1 VCLGRLQVA
10 LHAERLHSMKINLR
24 VELTD
29 GSSQDVVCGAKD
41 LVAFEEKYQRSVAR
55 FEQEMKLTD
64 LLFLAWHSLNRQ
76 KITTKDFETWLDDVE
91 AIEPSE
97 QDPK

>member
-1 VCLGRLQVA
+1 
-10 LHAERLHSMKINLR
+10 MKINLR
-24 VELTD
+24 VEFTD
-29 GSSQDVVCGAKD
+29 GSNEDVVCGARD
-41 LVAFEEKYQRSVAR
+41 LVAFEDKYQRSVAR

-64 LLFLAWHSLNRQ
+64 LLFLAWHSLYRQ
-76 KITTKDFETWLDDVE
+76 KKTAKEFDAWLDDVE

>member
-1 VCLGRLQVA
+1 MR
-10 LHAERLHSMKINLR
+10 MILR

-29 GSSQDVVCGAKD
+29 GSIENVVCGAKD
-41 LVAFEEKYQRSVAR
+41 FVAFEDKYQRSIAR

-64 LLFLAWHSLNRQ
+64 LLFMAWHSLSRQ
-76 KITTKDFETWLDDVE
+76 KKTTKDFDAWLDDVE

>member
-1 VCLGRLQVA
+1 
-10 LHAERLHSMKINLR
+10 MKINLR
-24 VELTD
+24 VEFTD
-29 GSSQDVVCGAKD
+29 GSNEDVVCGARD
-41 LVAFEEKYQRSVAR
+41 LVAFEDKYQRSVAR

-64 LLFLAWHSLNRQ
+64 LLFLAWHSLHRQ
-76 KITTKDFETWLDDVE
+76 KKTAKDFDAWLDDVD

>member
-1 VCLGRLQVA
+1 MR
-10 LHAERLHSMKINLR
+10 INLR

-29 GSSQDVVCGAKD
+29 GSIEEVVCGAKD
-41 LVAFEEKYQRSVAR
+41 LVAFEDKFQRSVAR

-76 KITTKDFETWLDDVE
+76 KKTTKDFDSWLDDVE
-91 AIEPSE
+91 SIEPSE
-97 QDPK
+97 NDPK

>member
-1 VCLGRLQVA
+1 MR
-10 LHAERLHSMKINLR
+10 MILR

-29 GSSQDVVCGAKD
+29 GSIEEVKCGARD
-41 LVAFEEKYQRSVAR
+41 FVAFEEKYERSVAR
-55 FEQEMKLTD
+55 FEQELKLTD
-64 LLFLAWHSLNRQ
+64 LLFIAWHALTRQ
-76 KITTKDFETWLDDVE
+76 KKTTKDFQNWLDDVE

>member
-1 VCLGRLQVA
+1 MR
-10 LHAERLHSMKINLR
+10 INLR

-29 GSSQDVVCGAKD
+29 GTIQDVICSAKD
-41 LVAFEEKYQRSVAR
+41 LVAFEDKYQRSVAR

-76 KITTKDFETWLDDVE
+76 KKTTKDFDTWLDDVE

-97 QDPK
+97 SDPK